1 MGQMKKFMDI
11 YEARPNPVAQRR
23 ALARRMSKMAKSPSV
38 KAKKARTK
46 LKMRN
51 PAKLKLLARKK
62 TIQKFRQKYFP
73 RYDNMSIQQKVKV
86 DQQKTQE
93 LIKTI
98 TCKYIHQNEIF
109 ISSTLELWPCCFLF
123 DSTKWNKHGINEKY
137 ADFGVGWNSLVDKSI
152 NEVLTNPYFNS
163 ILIESWNPVHGKHLP
178 RCLYTCGKNAA
189 YHNEIKNYA

>member
-1 MGQMKKFMDI
+1 MKKFMDI

-86 DQQKTQE
+86 DQQIMQKYGAKIDKIAQRAMMQLQKAEIERVKTARQAV
-93 LIKTI
+93 K
-98 TCKYIHQNEIF
+98 
-109 ISSTLELWPCCFLF
+109 
-123 DSTKWNKHGINEKY
+123 D
-137 ADFGVGWNSLVDKSI
+137 A
-152 NEVLTNPYFNS
+152 
-163 ILIESWNPVHGKHLP
+163 
-178 RCLYTCGKNAA
+178 
-189 YHNEIKNYA
+189 